1 MDEMIEAI
9 RTAVTDGATAD
20 QRAAGAIAC
29 RTILTALEAE
39 AGKAL
44 ALPGVPPP
52 SPLAGIA
59 PDQAL
64 DLLIARLSAV
74 AEKRSAAASGP
85 PPPSKPLRIAF
96 VQPPPR
102 GTARP
107 RRKA

>member
-9 RTAVTDGATAD
+9 RRAVTDGATAD
-20 QRAAGAIAC
+20 QRTAGAVAC
-29 RTILTALEAE
+29 RTILTALDAE

-44 ALPGVPPP
+44 SVPGVPPP

-74 AEKRSAAASGP
+74 AEKRSAAASGAP
-85 PPPSKPLRIAF
+85 QPSKPLRIAF
-96 VQPPPR
+96 VQPPASP
-102 GTARP
+102 G
-107 RRKA
+107 RRNRR